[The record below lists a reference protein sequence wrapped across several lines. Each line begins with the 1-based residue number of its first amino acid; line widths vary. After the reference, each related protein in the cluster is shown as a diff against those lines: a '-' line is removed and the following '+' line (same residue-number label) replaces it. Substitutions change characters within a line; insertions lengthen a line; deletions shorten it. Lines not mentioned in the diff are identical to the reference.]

1 MSIQSAL
8 QRHLASKKGKKQD
21 GFTLIELM
29 IVIAIIGVL
38 SAVALPEL
46 NKAQA
51 RAHSSAAKQESVNAA
66 KSCTIALIGGDA
78 TEIDAADVDLVAPAA
93 GVNVSNVAEECD
105 ASAVYAF
112 TGGGKTWTTTL
123 EDGIAG
129 NPV

>member
-1 MSIQSAL
+1 MTSFQSVL
-8 QRHLASKKGKKQD
+8 SRRIASKKGKEMN

-29 IVIAIIGVL
+29 VVVAIIGVL
-38 SAVALPEL
+38 TAVGLPEL

-66 KSCTIALIGGDA
+66 KSCTIALLGGVA
-78 TEIDAADVDLVAPAA
+78 AEIDAADVAPNTSGNVTTA
-93 GVNVSNVAEECD
+93 GEECG
-105 ASAVYAF
+105 ATAAYAF

-123 EDGIAG
+123 DGGIAG